1 MKKIPKKVWILGLVS
16 LFNDIGSEMLYP
28 ILPIFIT
35 QVLKAPVAVLGV
47 IEGVA
52 EGASSLFKTIFGH
65 LSDKLQ
71 KRKPFVAYGY
81 ISSAI
86 AKTLIAFSRIW
97 PVVFFGRVLDKFGK
111 GLRTGARDALLLE
124 AANKKNK
131 GLIFGFHRA
140 LDSAGAFI
148 GPSITLIL
156 LLIFKRNIFH
166 ILYIAIIPSFLAL
179 FFLSFIKETTKK
191 QKKPEKIKLFL
202 SLKSLSPKLKLFLLI
217 IAIFTLGNSSDV
229 FLILRAQNI
238 GLSLTFTVGAYIL
251 YNFVFALF
259 STPAGVLADK
269 IGAKR
274 VFLYGILIYSI
285 VYLGFAVNKNP
296 LMVYL
301 LFAIY
306 GLYIAFTDGVSKAL
320 IGEYIK
326 PKDAGTA
333 YGVLQTVISVFTLFA
348 SVIAGIIWSRFSP
361 GATFIFGAFCS
372 LLAYFLFLIFA

>member
-35 QVLKAPVAVLGV
+35 QVLKAPVDILGV

-52 EGASSLFKTIFGH
+52 EGIASLFKTLFGH
-65 LSDKLQ
+65 LSDQ
-71 KRKPFVAYGY
+71 TQRRKPFVVYGY

-86 AKTLIAFSRIW
+86 GKGIIAFSRIW
-97 PVVFFGRVLDKFGK
+97 PVVFLGRVLDRFGK
-111 GLRTGARDALLLE
+111 GIRTGARDALLYDTS
-124 AANKKNK
+124 NKRNK

-156 LLIFKRNIFH
+156 LLVFKRTIFH

-179 FFLSFIKETTKK
+179 FLLTFIKESTKK
-191 QKKPEKIKLFL
+191 TKTIEKRALFP
-202 SLKSLSPKLKLFLLI
+202 SVKNLSPKLQMFFLI
-217 IAIFTLGNSSDV
+217 IAIFTLGNSSDA

-238 GLSLTFTVGAYIL
+238 GLSLTLTVGAYIL
-251 YNFVFALF
+251 YNFVYAAA
-259 STPAGVLADK
+259 STPAGILADK

-274 VFLYGILIYSI
+274 VFLYGVLLYSI
-285 VYLGFAVNKNP
+285 VYLAFAVNSHP
-296 LMVYL
+296 LVIYL

-320 IGEYIK
+320 IGEFVK
-326 PKDAGTA
+326 PKEAGTA
-333 YGVLQTVISVFTLFA
+333 YGALQTVISIFTLFA
-348 SVIAGIIWSRFSP
+348 SVVAGIIWTKFSP
-361 GATFIFGAFCS
+361 SATFIFGAFCS
-372 LLAYFLFLIFA
+372 LTAYFLFLIFA